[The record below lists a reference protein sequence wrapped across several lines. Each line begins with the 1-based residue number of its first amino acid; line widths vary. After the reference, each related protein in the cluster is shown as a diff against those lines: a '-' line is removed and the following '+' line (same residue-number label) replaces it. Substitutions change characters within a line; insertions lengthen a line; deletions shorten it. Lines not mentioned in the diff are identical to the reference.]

1 MKGLDNTLRLLAV
14 ALIAAVVLA
23 AFMAAR
29 TTARE
34 YYAYRA
40 AVAPRT
46 LHQMVMEMEAADQ
59 PERGNSLFWGG
70 ALALAA
76 VAVFGGML
84 FAMNGG
90 TDLLRERRLGRK
102 KARRSSGRE
111 ANRDAD
117 YGYPRVASPAPRAP
131 YLQSPEPDDVRYL
144 PEGNHNY
151 ANDNNRNR

>member
-14 ALIAAVVLA
+14 ALIAAVALA

-34 YYAYRA
+34 YYAWQA
-40 AVAPRT
+40 QVAPRT
-46 LHQMVMEMEAADQ
+46 LHQMVMEMEAADR

-84 FAMNGG
+84 FAMHGG
-90 TDLLRERRLGRK
+90 TDLLRERRLSRK
-102 KARRSSGRE
+102 KAHRAVSRTAE
-111 ANRDAD
+111 
-117 YGYPRVASPAPRAP
+117 YGYPRAAPSAPRAP
-131 YLQSPEPDDVRYL
+131 YLQSPEPDDARYL
-144 PEGNHNY
+144 PEGDRNY
-151 ANDNNRNR
+151 ANNNNRNR

>member
-59 PERGNSLFWGG
+59 PERGNSLFW
-70 ALALAA
+70 AVASADIRAVSSATPVAPAATVAFAASTAAAVAAATACAASAACRVPTAAASCACRVALAA
-76 VAVFGGML
+76 AASCADHTASVA
-84 FAMNGG
+84 
-90 TDLLRERRLGRK
+90 
-102 KARRSSGRE
+102 
-111 ANRDAD
+111 
-117 YGYPRVASPAPRAP
+117 
-131 YLQSPEPDDVRYL
+131 
-144 PEGNHNY
+144 
-151 ANDNNRNR
+151 

>member
-1 MKGLDNTLRLLAV
+1 MKDLSNLLKLLAV
-14 ALIAAVVLA
+14 VLIAGVVLGSVLSI
-23 AFMAAR
+23 R
-29 TTARE
+29 GTVRE
-34 YYAYRA
+34 YYAYQA

-46 LHQMVMEMEAADQ
+46 LHQMVMEMEAADR

-84 FAMNGG
+84 FAMHGG

-102 KARRSSGRE
+102 KARRSSGRD

-117 YGYPRVASPAPRAP
+117 YGYPRVAPPAPRAG
-131 YLQSPEPDDVRYL
+131 YLPEPEEMRYL
-144 PEGNHNY
+144 PEGTQNY

>member
-1 MKGLDNTLRLLAV
+1 MEISMKGLDNTLRLLAV
-14 ALIAAVVLA
+14 ALIAAVALA

-34 YYAYRA
+34 YYAYQA
-40 AVAPRT
+40 QIAPRT
-46 LHQMVMEMEAADQ
+46 LHQMVMEMEAADE

-76 VAVFGGML
+76 VAVFGGMI
-84 FAMNGG
+84 FAMHGG
-90 TDLLRERRLGRK
+90 TDLLRERRLGRR
-102 KARRSSGRE
+102 KARRPSGR
-111 ANRDAD
+111 D
-117 YGYPRVASPAPRAP
+117 GYPRVASRAPSAP
-131 YLQSPEPDDVRYL
+131 YLPEPDDVRYL

>member
-14 ALIAAVVLA
+14 ALIAAVALA

-34 YYAYRA
+34 YYAWQA
-40 AVAPRT
+40 QVAPRT
-46 LHQMVMEMEAADQ
+46 LHQMVMEMEAADR

-84 FAMNGG
+84 FAMHGG

-102 KARRSSGRE
+102 KARRSVSRTAE
-111 ANRDAD
+111 
-117 YGYPRVASPAPRAP
+117 YGYPRVAPLAPRAP
-131 YLQSPEPDDVRYL
+131 YLPEPDDVRYL
-144 PEGNHNY
+144 PEGDQNY
-151 ANDNNRNR
+151 ANNNNRNR

>member
-1 MKGLDNTLRLLAV
+1 MKGLDNTLKLLAV
-14 ALIAAVVLA
+14 ALIAGVVLA

-34 YYAYRA
+34 YYAYQA
-40 AVAPRT
+40 QVAPRT
-46 LHQMVMEMEAADQ
+46 LHQMVMEMEASGE

-84 FAMNGG
+84 FAMHGG

-102 KARRSSGRE
+102 KARRAGGRD
-111 ANRDAD
+111 ANRDAE
-117 YGYPRVASPAPRAP
+117 YGYPRVAPPAPRAG
-131 YLQSPEPDDVRYL
+131 YLPEPDDVRYL

-151 ANDNNRNR
+151 ANDNSRNR

>member
-84 FAMNGG
+84 VAMNGG

-102 KARRSSGRE
+102 KARRSSG
-111 ANRDAD
+111 RDAD

>member
-1 MKGLDNTLRLLAV
+1 MKGLDNTLKLLAV
-14 ALIAAVVLA
+14 ALVAAVVLA

-40 AVAPRT
+40 QVTPRT
-46 LHQMVMEMEAADQ
+46 LHQMVMEMEAADE
-59 PERGNSLFWGG
+59 PERGGSLLWGG

-84 FAMNGG
+84 LAMNGG

-102 KARRSSGRE
+102 KARRPSGRD
-111 ANRDAD
+111 ANRTAD
-117 YGYPRVASPAPRAP
+117 YGYPRVAPPAPRAG
-131 YLQSPEPDDVRYL
+131 YLPEPDDVRYL
-144 PEGNHNY
+144 PEVNHNY
-151 ANDNNRNR
+151 ANDNSRNR

>member
-1 MKGLDNTLRLLAV
+1 
-14 ALIAAVVLA
+14 
-23 AFMAAR
+23 MAHSLSAQVS
-29 TTARE
+29 AG
-34 YYAYRA
+34 
-40 AVAPRT
+40 PRG
-46 LHQMVMEMEAADQ
+46 
-59 PERGNSLFWGG
+59 RG

-102 KARRSSGRE
+102 KARRASGRD

-131 YLQSPEPDDVRYL
+131 YVQAPEPDEVRYL
-144 PEGNHNY
+144 PEGNHNS
-151 ANDNNRNR
+151 ANDTNRNR

>member
-14 ALIAAVVLA
+14 ALIAAVALA

-34 YYAYRA
+34 YYAYQA
-40 AVAPRT
+40 QIAPRT
-46 LHQMVMEMEAADQ
+46 LHQMVMEMEAADR

-76 VAVFGGML
+76 VTVFGGMI
-84 FAMNGG
+84 FAMHGG
-90 TDLLRERRLGRK
+90 TDLLRERRLGRR
-102 KARRSSGRE
+102 KARRPGGR
-111 ANRDAD
+111 DGYPAD
-117 YGYPRVASPAPRAP
+117 HGYPRVASPAPRAP
-131 YLQSPEPDDVRYL
+131 YLPEPDEGRYL